1 MRKLIVI
8 LDPAH
13 GSDVKGKRSPDGT
26 HLEYIWSREICK
38 KLKDRL
44 ILNDF
49 RVKYTN
55 ETENEIG
62 LSKRKEIANN
72 IKSSPGE
79 YKFLV
84 SLHNNATGDGTQWL
98 NAKGF
103 EIYTSKG
110 QTISDKFATIIFNN
124 LKKDFPG
131 INARADYIDG
141 DPDKESNFT
150 VLMGNY
156 YAVLIEWL
164 FQDNKEEVILLKD
177 KTINSRL
184 VDSLVNSLIEIDEQ
198 L

>member
-1 MRKLIVI
+1 MRKLIII

-13 GSDVKGKRSPDGT
+13 GKDVKGKRSPDGT

-84 SLHNNATGDGTQWL
+84 SLHNNAAGDGTQWL

-124 LKKDFPG
+124 FIAPLTRRFIKRYSMHIVTYLN
-131 INARADYIDG
+131 INR
-141 DPDKESNFT
+141 N
-150 VLMGNY
+150 
-156 YAVLIEWL
+156 LIRPITL
-164 FQDNKEEVILLKD
+164 
-177 KTINSRL
+177 
-184 VDSLVNSLIEIDEQ
+184 
-198 L
+198 

>member
-84 SLHNNATGDGTQWL
+84 SLHNNAAGDGKMQ
-98 NAKGF
+98 KGL
-103 EIYTSKG
+103 
-110 QTISDKFATIIFNN
+110 KFILQRGKPFLINLQPLFLII
-124 LKKDFPG
+124 
-131 INARADYIDG
+131 
-141 DPDKESNFT
+141 
-150 VLMGNY
+150 
-156 YAVLIEWL
+156 
-164 FQDNKEEVILLKD
+164 
-177 KTINSRL
+177 
-184 VDSLVNSLIEIDEQ
+184 
-198 L
+198 